1 MCVHNEH
8 PTPLALFQL
17 LPEPCDLHEVD
28 SLLHRLLASASFLPQ
43 QQLQQLR
50 HEPHIRLQTR
60 TNKNYKA
67 PQMQK
72 WSKLIEVV
80 NVKVAE
86 GTEASCTLLCTQ
98 KPRVSPSKFG
108 EFPARKDDGFH
119 PKFKKMSSSSSKRNS
134 AWQISIGSGCITH
147 QRSAHKSFPDLC
159 TKDICAWISLLWGW
173 KGGKNIE
180 TLLCHFFLELCWQD
194 SKLWYPDLKSSHWV
208 W

>member
-72 WSKLIEVV
+72 
-80 NVKVAE
+80 
-86 GTEASCTLLCTQ
+86 
-98 KPRVSPSKFG
+98 
-108 EFPARKDDGFH
+108 
-119 PKFKKMSSSSSKRNS
+119 
-134 AWQISIGSGCITH
+134 
-147 QRSAHKSFPDLC
+147 
-159 TKDICAWISLLWGW
+159 
-173 KGGKNIE
+173 
-180 TLLCHFFLELCWQD
+180 
-194 SKLWYPDLKSSHWV
+194 
-208 W
+208 